1 MKKILKENIKDV
13 RVNFMLE
20 KEKHKDLLV
29 LSRISGKS
37 ITEILTDY
45 VNKIISENQSAIAE
59 RREIE
64 ARLNDSLKF

>member
-1 MKKILKENIKDV
+1 
-13 RVNFMLE
+13 MLE

-64 ARLNDSLKF
+64 ARLNNSLKF